1 MSIQMNLSEPLVTI
15 ITPSYNR
22 AWIIQECIDCIKNQ
36 SYKNIEHIVI
46 DGASTDHT
54 LDILKREQKNY
65 NLQWISEKDRGVYDA
80 VNKGIKLAKGQIV
93 TYLNTDDFYFPYSVE
108 VIVKKFLESSAD
120 IIYGDWLNLDYDTCF
135 MEFLPC
141 MHLNKYDLLLG
152 GYLPQPAVFLRREVF
167 EKIGVFDIDFK
178 LMADNEFFTRAA
190 VQGAKIEKVDEFIA
204 GQMLHG
210 TNLLAGNGNDS
221 VQDITRAEGQRYRS
235 YYLSKQEIPKL
246 DRLVSSIKLEMFKKT
261 YRVKLLLF
269 LFSYVFRGKGW
280 NNFIAYLEQEG
291 MSLKK
296 LLFIK
301 YLLFSGIWREEKK
314 YVYLSYD
321 HVPRKS

>member
-1 MSIQMNLSEPLVTI
+1 MNLANPLVTI

-54 LDILKREQKNY
+54 LDILKHEQKNY
-65 NLQWISEKDRGVYDA
+65 NLQWISEKDRGIYDA
-80 VNKGIKLAKGQIV
+80 VNKGIKLAKGQIIA
-93 TYLNTDDFYFPYSVE
+93 YLNTDDFYFPYSVE
-108 VIVKKFLESSAD
+108 VMVKKFLSSQAD
-120 IIYGDWLNLDYDTCF
+120 IVYGDWLNLDYDTCF

-141 MHLNKYDLLLG
+141 QHLNKYDLLLG

-167 EKIGVFDIDFK
+167 EKIGSFDTDFK
-178 LMADNEFFTRAA
+178 LMADNELFTRAA
-190 VQGAKIEKVDEFIA
+190 VQGAKIEKVNEFIA

-210 TNLLAGNGNDS
+210 DNLLAGNGTDK
-221 VQDITRAEGQRYRS
+221 VQEITKEEGHRYRS

-246 DRLVSSIKLEMFKKT
+246 NRLASNVKLMLFKKT
-261 YRVKLLLF
+261 YRLKLLHF
-269 LFSYVFRGKGW
+269 LFSYIFRGSGW
-280 NNFIAYLEQEG
+280 NNFIAHLDKEG

-296 LLFIK
+296 LLFVQ
-301 YLLFSGIWREEKK
+301 YLLFSGIWRAEKK
-314 YVYLSYD
+314 YVYLAYD
-321 HVPRKS
+321 NFPRRL

>member
-1 MSIQMNLSEPLVTI
+1 MNIANPLVTI

-22 AWIIQECIDCIKNQ
+22 AWIIQDCIDCIKKQ

-54 LDILKREQKNY
+54 LDILKREEKNY

-108 VIVKKFLESSAD
+108 VMVKKFLSSDAD
-120 IIYGDWLNLDYDTCF
+120 IVYGDWLNLDYDTCF

-152 GYLPQPAVFLRREVF
+152 GYLPQPAVFLRRKVF
-167 EKIGVFDIDFK
+167 EKIGVFDTDFK

-221 VQDITRAEGQRYRS
+221 VQDITRAEGQRYRN

-246 DRLVSSIKLEMFKKT
+246 DRLTSSIKLEMFKKT